1 MHPFQCCIPPQSHT
15 WRMSFTGTIEYLEAP
30 DFLLLELF
38 SEVENKFA
46 SSKSTKCKKIFTLNY
61 MYGCTCVT
69 KFRMNYIARLGE
81 LGCFTDDPSS
91 GYLVYH
97 ACWSNERIKIFK
109 QE

>member
-46 SSKSTKCKKIFTLNY
+46 SSKSTKCKIFLPLT
-61 MYGCTCVT
+61 TCMVVHVLPN
-69 KFRMNYIARLGE
+69 FRMNYIARLGE
-81 LGCFTDDPSS
+81 LGCFTDDPLS

-97 ACWSNERIKIFK
+97 GCWSNERIKIFK